1 MPPMPCYSSTR
12 WRKDPERKDA
22 SQRKAV
28 LSLIINSQV
37 EGKSNRI
44 TKCSKFHPISHPFC
58 ASQTQRIKSREI
70 NEPWYKKWKGNKW
83 KEGKTPNYKVYC
95 WRAEKDRQ
103 SYVFWGTLNR
113 IKPSRSLEIMCKE
126 RKRRKTNSDRTI
138 SLKNTKPD
146 ILPSSPYA
154 ILFRRQMKYLR
165 SANATPRC
173 QDV

>member
-1 MPPMPCYSSTR
+1 MENTPKSFMPAMPCYSSTR

-22 SQRKAV
+22 SQGKAV
-28 LSLIINSQV
+28 ISPPIIKCPSRRQI
-37 EGKSNRI
+37 ESNN
-44 TKCSKFHPISHPFC
+44 KCSKFQPISHPFC

-83 KEGKTPNYKVYC
+83 KEGKTPNYKVYG

-126 RKRRKTNSDRTI
+126 RKRRKTNSDKTI
-138 SLKNTKPD
+138 SLKTPNRISIHPVH
-146 ILPSSPYA
+146 
-154 ILFRRQMKYLR
+154 MR
-165 SANATPRC
+165 SCFEDKWNI
-173 QDV
+173 